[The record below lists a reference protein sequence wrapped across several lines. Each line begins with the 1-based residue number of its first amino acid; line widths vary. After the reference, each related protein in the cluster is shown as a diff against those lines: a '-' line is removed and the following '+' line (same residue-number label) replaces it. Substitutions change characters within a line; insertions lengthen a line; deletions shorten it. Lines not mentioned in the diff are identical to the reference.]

1 MAAELP
7 TLLGASQGIETEII
21 VRAGGVAA
29 AFAIVGLLLVLPLFL
44 SQRHEIKRLLRW
56 QELEPHRG
64 EQEADRLATAATA
77 VVRPGELSPAERV
90 TGERPALER
99 ITTERAAHQ
108 ATGFWQR
115 LIARGPRHPL
125 AISAIA
131 IGLAVAA
138 VVVVSLA
145 GGLSD
150 QEVVQED
157 KLDRSQVALV
167 VLNGSSR
174 PSLAGK
180 VADNLSAAGFEQVRT
195 GATGASKQTVV
206 LFAKGNK
213 RAARALKRELG
224 AQVVQPLDDAAKA
237 AAPDA
242 EVVVIAGED
251 RT

>member
-1 MAAELP
+1 MPAALP
-7 TLLGASQGIETEII
+7 TLLGAGEGIETELI

-29 AFAIVGLLLVLPLFL
+29 VLAIVGLLLVLPLFL

-56 QELEPHRG
+56 QELEPDRG
-64 EQEADRLATAATA
+64 EQEADRLATAA
-77 VVRPGELSPAERV
+77 VRPGELSPAERV
-90 TGERPALER
+90 TGERPALAR
-99 ITTERAAHQ
+99 ITAERPAVE

-125 AISAIA
+125 VISAAA

-138 VVVVSLA
+138 VVVVSLS

-150 QEVVQED
+150 QDVDREE
-157 KLDRSQVALV
+157 KLDRSEVALV
-167 VLNGSSR
+167 VLNGSSK

-195 GATGASKQTVV
+195 GAAGSSKQTVV